1 MPGRRVPGQ
10 AMAAA
15 LIVVAAAALP
25 VPAGGQ
31 ELVGEL
37 RAGGAIGNYT
47 GTGAGLD
54 VAPRPS
60 LAAAMELRLTELVA
74 AYLGVQWS
82 WFGCNESLC
91 ADRDVSLASRG
102 ARLGV
107 RLSRGVLWGRAGAA
121 LQSLRVAS
129 DAATEV
135 SGLDLGLELGA
146 GVELPLG
153 SGLLARSGVTYL
165 RHDVAMGGSDGHV
178 ALLALEVGVAMTLT
192 GTRR

>member
-1 MPGRRVPGQ
+1 MIRVRRTATAV
-10 AMAAA
+10 A
-15 LIVVAAAALP
+15 LVVAAAGALP
-25 VPAGGQ
+25 MPAGGQ

-54 VAPRPS
+54 VVPRPS
-60 LAAAMELRLTELVA
+60 LAATVGLRLTELVS
-74 AYLGVQWS
+74 AYVGVNWS

-107 RLSRGVLWGRAGAA
+107 RLSRGVFWGRAGAA
-121 LQSLRVAS
+121 LQSLRVGS

-135 SGLDLGLELGA
+135 SDLDVGLDLAA
-146 GVELPLG
+146 GVEVPVG
-153 SGLLARSGVTYL
+153 GGLLIRPGLTYL
-165 RHDVAMGGSDGHV
+165 RHGVTLGGSDGHV

-192 GTRR
+192 GQRR